1 MEENGIILPVVSL
14 NINYKTSPLWWP
26 VNSENYF

>member
-1 MEENGIILPVVSL
+1 MVLCPVVSL